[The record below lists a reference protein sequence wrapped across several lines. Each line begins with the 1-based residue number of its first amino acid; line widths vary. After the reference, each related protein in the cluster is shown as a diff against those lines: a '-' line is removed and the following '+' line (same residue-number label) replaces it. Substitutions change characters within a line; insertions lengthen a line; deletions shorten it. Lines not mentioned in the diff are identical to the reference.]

1 MASPAIGKP
10 TESSPSAFARHWPVF
25 VSIALAI
32 LAVILFSML
41 PWDPK
46 KLPWSAINLTVSV
59 SDLAGKLA
67 PLAVAAAVIE
77 RAVEILISPWRDGEA
92 NKLSR
97 VVDAARAAVAKSPA
111 DGGAAAKLKEASD
124 TLDDYKSQTQQYAF
138 AISLAL
144 SVLASMAG
152 VRAGSLLRCDIK
164 DPSGRVPDVAA
175 VLFLH
180 YRGHG
185 PLGCPS
191 LGWSGRH
198 SLGYERDHHVLRFD
212 GHQGAELREGA
223 ELGEF
228 LIRAQLYTQH
238 LGHGREVQAPIGL
251 ISIPDA
257 EGVERAVL
265 VGAFFHTKELALLA
279 GRVGKAKVHAAVNAG
294 NQKFI
299 VAELRNER
307 AANRVRVA
315 RWVIARP
322 ELRKSIFHRGPP
334 LSE

>member
-152 VRAGSLLRCDIK
+152 VRAL
-164 DPSGRVPDVAA
+164 
-175 VLFLH
+175 
-180 YRGHG
+180 
-185 PLGCPS
+185 
-191 LGWSGRH
+191 
-198 SLGYERDHHVLRFD
+198 
-212 GHQGAELREGA
+212 
-223 ELGEF
+223 
-228 LIRAQLYTQH
+228 
-238 LGHGREVQAPIGL
+238 
-251 ISIPDA
+251 
-257 EGVERAVL
+257 
-265 VGAFFHTKELALLA
+265 GAFFDATSKTLPAGFLTSPQYYFFTTVDMALSAALLSGGA
-279 GRVGKAKVHAAVNAG
+279 DGIHSVMNAITTFFDSTATRAQSSAKAQNS
-294 NQKFI
+294 
-299 VAELRNER
+299 
-307 AANRVRVA
+307 AN
-315 RWVIARP
+315 
-322 ELRKSIFHRGPP
+322 S
-334 LSE
+334 